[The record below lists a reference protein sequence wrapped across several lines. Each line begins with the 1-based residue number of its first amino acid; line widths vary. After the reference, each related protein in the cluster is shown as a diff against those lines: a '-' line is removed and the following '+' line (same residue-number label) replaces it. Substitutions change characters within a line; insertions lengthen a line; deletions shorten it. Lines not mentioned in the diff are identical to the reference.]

1 MTLLLLEI
9 WGVFVLVF
17 QQFAS
22 VQKIRVEVGLV
33 LLEVRYSLLVSL
45 LVLAKDV
52 DLMDMFGGLCSL
64 KSERLDLRLKC

>member
-1 MTLLLLEI
+1 MTLLLFEI

-22 VQKIRVEVGLV
+22 VQEIRVEVGLV
-33 LLEVRYSLLVSL
+33 LLEVRYSILVSL
-45 LVLAKDV
+45 LILAKDV

-64 KSERLDLRLKC
+64 KSEGLDL